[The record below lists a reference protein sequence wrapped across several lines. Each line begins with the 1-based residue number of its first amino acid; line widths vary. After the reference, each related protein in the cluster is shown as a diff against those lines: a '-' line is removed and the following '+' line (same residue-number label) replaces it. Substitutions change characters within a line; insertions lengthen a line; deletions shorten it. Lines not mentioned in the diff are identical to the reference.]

1 MPELRAVPAKWCH
14 EPSKMPAE
22 VARACGFV
30 VGATYPRPVVD
41 EKESAKRA
49 KALVSAVKKLEAT
62 KIEARKVYEKHG
74 SRARRD
80 NAKDAASEERPTKRA
95 RAKPAALPPGQTTLN
110 FASKPGRASPPRPR
124 EEEGDVAPPRPREE
138 EVICLDD
145 GPAASWTC
153 RACTFLN
160 EKPHAPVCAAC
171 ETAR

>member
-1 MPELRAVPAKWCH
+1 
-14 EPSKMPAE
+14 MPAE

-95 RAKPAALPPGQTTLN
+95 RAKPAALPPGQTTLT
-110 FASKPGRASPPRPR
+110 FSRASPPRPR
-124 EEEGDVAPPRPREE
+124 EEEGYAAPPRPREE

-145 GPAASWTC
+145 GPAPSWTC

-160 EKPHAPVCAAC
+160 DKPHAPVCAVC